1 VYKYAVSW
9 LSSRNS
15 KKKYP
20 SKVRYP
26 AFSQISFF
34 HIFIAEMPREAAE
47 FTDYSD
53 EDAGIIL
60 KPGKNDVLFGRG
72 GAINSHEGNITFR
85 NVVNDQK
92 DDYFKASKTE
102 KPKIAIKVVSIIK
115 SLSPPG
121 RFLAPVRDSD
131 KNCTKSCS
139 IWWYDVGFKKA
150 RAKASQCLRERE
162 RLEYKVKKQKETAQ
176 AEIQGFEPNTSAH
189 SASPQKC
196 SNHFSVDLPDPSLSQ
211 QNSKIILPPNSRK
224 TREVEYDGIQEEAKS
239 AKKLKTIEKKSVD
252 PNTFA
257 RPTSLYYS
265 NHHSPIDIPDSFTHR
280 NVRIDLSPITH
291 GRDNFAV
298 ISNDD
303 CKYPDP

>member
-1 VYKYAVSW
+1 
-9 LSSRNS
+9 
-15 KKKYP
+15 
-20 SKVRYP
+20 
-26 AFSQISFF
+26 
-34 HIFIAEMPREAAE
+34 MPREAVE

-92 DDYFKASKTE
+92 EDYFKASKTE
-102 KPKIAIKVVSIIK
+102 KPKIAVKVVSIIK

-162 RLEYKVKKQKETAQ
+162 RLEYKVKKQIETDQ
-176 AEIQGFEPNTSAH
+176 AEILSFEPNTFAK

-196 SNHFSVDLPDPSLSQ
+196 SNHFSMDLPDPSLSQ
-211 QNSKIILPPNSRK
+211 HNSKIVSPPDDSRK
-224 TREVEYDGIQEEAKS
+224 TRAVEYDGIQEEAKS

-252 PNTFA
+252 PNTFGL
-257 RPTSLYYS
+257 PSSHYYK
-265 NHHSPIDIPDSFTHR
+265 NHCSIDIPDSFTHR
-280 NVRIDLSPITH
+280 NVMIDLSPTTH
-291 GRDNFAV
+291 GHNNSAV
-298 ISNDD
+298 ISNED
-303 CKYPDP
+303 CKYPYP